1 MKSPGMGGGG
11 PSGGGQR
18 FVQGGG
24 SNWHG
29 GGNWSGRRHFR
40 GGGFAFY
47 GAAPYYNDYA
57 TPYSSYYGD
66 DDSSC
71 YRVRLYRGEYRRV
84 WVCE

>member
-1 MKSPGMGGGG
+1 MGGGA

-40 GGGFAFY
+40 GGGFALY
-47 GAAPYYNDYA
+47 GFSRFSLRFDAFSTANRSPLRRK
-57 TPYSSYYGD
+57 TLWPV
-66 DDSSC
+66 DS
-71 YRVRLYRGEYRRV
+71 LD
-84 WVCE
+84 

>member
-11 PSGGGQR
+11 QR
-18 FVQGGG
+18 FVQGGVQ
-24 SNWHG
+24 G
-29 GGNWSGRRHFR
+29 GGNWQGGGRRHFR

-47 GAAPYYNDYA
+47 GAAPFYNDYA
-57 TPYSSYYGD
+57 TPYSYYYGD

-84 WVCE
+84 WVCQ